1 MSLFDAIQQRVF
13 ATSLTVFGDTAVWV
27 ASNPP
32 QTHTA
37 KVLFNS
43 PNDPITIGSQDKF
56 SYRPFNYSIEY
67 YVGEFP
73 GLMESVKNNVIEVVT
88 VNGISLAIRE
98 VFTKFDGKTIV
109 AYGEPNE

>member
-1 MSLFDAIQQRVF
+1 MNLFDAIQKAAF
-13 ATSLTVFGDTAVWV
+13 ATSLTVFGDTALWI
-27 ASNPP
+27 ASNT
-32 QTHTA
+32 QQSHTA

-56 SYRPFNYSIEY
+56 TYRPFNYSIEY
-67 YVGEFP
+67 YQGQFP
-73 GLMESVKNNVIEVVT
+73 GLMESVKNGTIETVT
-88 VNGISLAIRE
+88 INGISIAIRE

>member
-1 MSLFDAIQQRVF
+1 MSLFDSIQKAAF
-13 ATSLTVFGDTAVWV
+13 ATSLTVYGDTAIWIE
-27 ASNPP
+27 STT
-32 QTHTA
+32 QQSHTA

-43 PNDPITIGSQDKF
+43 PNDPISIGSQDKF

-67 YVGEFP
+67 YQGQLP
-73 GLMESVKNNVIEVVT
+73 GLMEAVKGGTIETVT